1 MAITNA
7 QQYQQL
13 VNKPAD
19 GKRPGYRGPGGY
31 QGGPSRDVERPGR
44 DKPGPDPERDNQPK
58 GRNPMAQFRDKTKIS
73 QEAKNRLEQQRKR
86 AQQTIEQQRKDAR
99 AGKGPF
105 AGTIPLSPT
114 AKFKQKFVT
123 PTQKVLYGV
132 FPNNPK
138 NELDYLRSL
147 PASQRALL
155 SPALQAKLEDLEID
169 EEQGFGDVT
178 GSTKFTF
185 DEFEELKNFQPTDGS
200 LNFAEYAATYK
211 GAPGLK
217 FSGNVGNLEKFVSG
231 VDEFGNKMFD
241 YREKRDGPDNTVESD
256 IQRRL
261 RLLEEQNAKLKAEQD
276 SVKTDDD
283 PRNLGGMMTRA
294 LGSDFDFSLLADG
307 GRVPAMSGGIMN
319 TDVIGGFA
327 DGSMDEMGRQM
338 YGLGKLVKSVTRGIK
353 KVAKS
358 PIGKIALGAA
368 AFKFGAPLL
377 KSEGLKK
384 FFLKNAS
391 EGFSLGNL
399 SQKGLLTGLAGISAL
414 PLLFQEEEEEPVIDR
429 GPGIDIARI
438 RNNPYAFMAP
448 RFEGSQFAAN
458 GGRIGY
464 QKGGDA
470 EPVAKKTMPLI
481 DMDGMEK
488 DYRETGG
495 FVEMGRMERSEESQG
510 LEGARKMF
518 QTSQRLGEVI

>member
-7 QQYQQL
+7 QQYKQML
-13 VNKPAD
+13 RDGGVTEDIGFSIVKPSRN
-19 GKRPGYRGPGGY
+19 GLRPGYRRSNFDASGG
-31 QGGPSRDVERPGR
+31 GFRDSPSGR
-44 DKPGPDPERDNQPK
+44 DKTGPDPERDNQPK

-73 QEAKNRLEQQRKR
+73 QEAKNRLEQQRVR

-105 AGTIPLSPT
+105 AGTVPLSPT
-114 AKFKQKFVT
+114 AKFKQTFVT
-123 PTQKVLYGV
+123 PTQKVLYNLL
-132 FPNNPK
+132 PNNPK

-155 SPALQAKLEDLEID
+155 SPALRAKLEDLELD
-169 EEQGFGDVT
+169 EEQDLLGT
-178 GSTKFTF
+178 ANTKFTF

-283 PRNLGGMMTRA
+283 PRNLGAMMTRA
-294 LGSDFDFSLLADG
+294 LGSDFDFRLLADG
-307 GRVPAMSGGIMN
+307 GRVPAMGGGIMN

-327 DGSMDEMGRQM
+327 DGSMDQMGRQM

-377 KSEGLKK
+377 KSEGLKN
-384 FFLKNAS
+384 FFLKDAAK
-391 EGFSLGNL
+391 GFSLGNL
-399 SQKGLLTGLAGISAL
+399 SQKGLFTGLAGISA
-414 PLLFQEEEEEPVIDR
+414 
-429 GPGIDIARI
+429 
-438 RNNPYAFMAP
+438 
-448 RFEGSQFAAN
+448 
-458 GGRIGY
+458 
-464 QKGGDA
+464 
-470 EPVAKKTMPLI
+470 
-481 DMDGMEK
+481 
-488 DYRETGG
+488 
-495 FVEMGRMERSEESQG
+495 
-510 LEGARKMF
+510 
-518 QTSQRLGEVI
+518 